1 MCETLEETGNLPL
14 SEEQRRLWEILM
26 NILDKMIN
34 LLSDKKLSLKE
45 YTDLLMLQF
54 NNSTIA
60 FIPKAMDEVVVSGVE
75 RVRMPQ
81 KKAVNE

>member
-1 MCETLEETGNLPL
+1 MCENLEESGNLPL

-45 YTDLLMLQF
+45 YTELLMQF
-54 NNSTIA
+54 LVIVVA
-60 FIPKAMDEVVVSGVE
+60 VVSFDF
-75 RVRMPQ
+75 
-81 KKAVNE
+81 N